1 MRRISLSLALIS
13 TLSFAGTVDTK
24 FDYQEY
30 LDFGANKGKY
40 KAGNSVTITSKD
52 GSSSIYIEKMPD
64 FSGANLTGNW
74 RGEFTNIGG
83 SYALSA
89 GHMSTTRGD
98 YLQFGGARSVVI
110 AQSLNFQNWYDT
122 SNRDPNTNAPLNRDF
137 AVFRMDKLNLNQP
150 VKLIQTNFFKKDASA
165 LQGYAY
171 LKNLSSIINNPR
183 YTMYAG
189 AGTGTQGISRGNQRI
204 SVANAGFYFTGGI
217 GTNVY
222 DYSDRFIDGLIA
234 TRATKEGSSEF
245 ENFARNIGMGD
256 SGSAFY
262 VYDNVDKQWYMIG
275 LTSTSPGYGAGS
287 NSVDWNT
294 GGYTLVN
301 HLAIHEFIDPRTI
314 VFNSTNNVIRDGNV
328 YAGSVLM
335 DETTKATSYDARVK
349 SMETDKDYFFKRNGS
364 LMLKENADLGSTV
377 LYVDDGLKFSV
388 VGGHYLTIGGI
399 VVGENSKVIYS
410 VKTKEKDALVKMGDG
425 ILNVT
430 QSSPTGKLRVGQGT
444 VELKSA
450 DGIAFGSVYAI
461 NGATISLKADNQINT
476 NYLYFGMNGANLELN
491 GYSLAF
497 GSDIKASDYGANI
510 LNSSDT
516 KSTITL
522 SGGAEGIYH
531 GQFNGNIDLDVQRD
545 YVFDGSMNIKNLN
558 VKGNVV
564 FQAHPVIHNYVPE
577 DSYYKN
583 KDSGLDPVKTVDA
596 LSGETF
602 QTTPTTEKEIESR
615 EFVFES
621 ITLKDSTLSQSSYTR
636 VTADLISADNSV
648 LTIGNG
654 KIYLDK
660 FDGENVKSTPCGAYG
675 NNYECLQY
683 DDYTLEFQYDSYL
696 TQKDLENQEIYLIGD
711 INLKNNSSATFN
723 QAFYQGH
730 INGDDTSKANFER
743 SVVKGSVNVNQFS
756 ANGSHFLLEVD
767 NSSDRLISASQKA
780 YGGKNYV
787 YILPKEEITKKILL
801 ISLKNSEN
809 VGSKMFLPKSYSTN
823 FSVFKPAFEYK
834 KVGEMDNWYLNN
846 LTISENTET
855 TNQANQAIGQIS
867 AGYVLEWN
875 NLFKRMGE
883 LRDEPS
889 VAGLWVKVF
898 GGQATFDSSYK
909 TGFAEIQIGA
919 DKHNTYE
926 DFELFAGGL
935 LGATYYNLSDTLS
948 GKMSGLSVGAYTSFI
963 FKNGFFVDLIAK
975 YLHYKND
982 FSLTLDGQSQSL
994 DTNEGHFAI
1003 MASAEVGYRAEVNE
1017 NFYIEPQIEFIS
1029 GYLGEQTLKNS
1040 EVSLIAKGTVPLNF
1054 KTSVSAGYKNKDF
1067 NIRAGLGA
1075 QLDLLNSG
1083 KSEIRDLYQTHTF
1096 DGFRDTRMFVNVGG
1110 TYNFTDM
1117 NRLSFEVEH
1126 SFLGRFNVDYLLNV
1140 TYRHGF

>member
-1 MRRISLSLALIS
+1 MNRTMLSLALIS
-13 TLSFAGTVDTK
+13 TLATAGTVDTK
-24 FDYQEY
+24 FDYQDY

-52 GSSSIYIEKMPD
+52 GTSSIYIEKMPD

-98 YLQFGGARSVVI
+98 YLQFGGARSKVI
-110 AQSLNFQNWYDT
+110 AQSLNFQNWYHP
-122 SNRDPNTNAPLNRDF
+122 SNRDPNTNAIINRDF

-150 VKLIQTNFFKKDASA
+150 VKLIQTNFFKKDPSA

-183 YTMYAG
+183 YSMYAG

-204 SVANAGFYFTGGI
+204 SVANTGFYFTGGI

-222 DYSDRFIDGLIA
+222 DYSEKYLDGLIA
-234 TRATKEGSSEF
+234 TRATKNGSSEF
-245 ENFARNIGMGD
+245 EDFSRNIGMGD

-262 VYDNVDKQWYMIG
+262 VYDNIDKQWYMIG
-275 LTSTSPGYGAGS
+275 LTSTAPECGGGS

-314 VFNSTNNVIRDGNV
+314 VFNGTNNSIRNGIV
-328 YAGSVLM
+328 YSGSEEV
-335 DETTKATSYDARVK
+335 DETIKASNDNERVL
-349 SMETDKDYFFKRNGS
+349 SMADDKDYFFKHHGS
-364 LMLKENADLGSTV
+364 MMLKEDADLGSTV
-377 LYVDDGLKFSV
+377 FYVDNNVKLGV
-388 VGGHYLTIGGI
+388 VGGYYLTIGGV
-399 VVGENSKVIYS
+399 VVGEGAKVNYS
-410 VKTKEKDALVKMGDG
+410 VKTREKDALVKMGDG
-425 ILNVT
+425 TLAVGV
-430 QSSPTGKLRVGQGT
+430 SSPTGKLRVGQGT
-444 VELKSA
+444 VELRSS
-450 DGIAFGSVYAI
+450 DGIAFGSIYAV
-461 NGATISLKADNQINT
+461 NGATIVLKLDNQIDT
-476 NYLYFGMNGANLELN
+476 NYFYFGMNGANLELN
-491 GYSLAF
+491 GHSLTF
-497 GSDIKASDYGANI
+497 GGDIKASDFGANI
-510 LNSSDT
+510 LNNSET

-522 SGGAEGIYH
+522 NGGGEGIYH
-531 GQFNGNIDLDVQRD
+531 GQFNGNIDLNVQRD
-545 YVFDGSMNIKNLN
+545 YVFDGAMNIKNLN

-577 DSYYKN
+577 DSFYKH
-583 KDSGLDPVKTVDA
+583 KDSGLAPVKTIDA
-596 LSGETF
+596 LKGETF
-602 QTTPTTEKEIESR
+602 QTAPTTEKELESR

-621 ITLKDSTLSQSSYTR
+621 IALKDSTLSQSSHTKL
-636 VTADLISADNSV
+636 TANTISADNSK
-648 LTIGNG
+648 LEIGNG

-675 NNYECLQY
+675 NNYECLKY

-696 TQKDLENQEIYLIGD
+696 TQKNIENQEIYLFGD
-711 INLKNNSSATFN
+711 IELKNKSSIAFN

-730 INGDDTSKANFER
+730 IKGDSTSSASFEK
-743 SVVKGSVNVNQFS
+743 SVVKGSVNVNKFS

-767 NSSDRLISASQKA
+767 NSSNKLISATQKA
-780 YGGKNYV
+780 EGARNYIYV
-787 YILPKEEITKKILL
+787 LPKEKITKKILL
-801 ISLKNSEN
+801 VSLKNSQN
-809 VGSKMFLPKSYSTN
+809 VGSKMFLPKAYSTN

-834 KVGEMDNWYLNN
+834 KNGDMDNWYLSN
-846 LTISENTET
+846 LTISENIET

-867 AGYVLEWN
+867 AGYALEWN

-909 TGFAEIQIGA
+909 TGFAEVQIGA
-919 DKHNTYE
+919 DKHSTYE
-926 DFELFAGGL
+926 DFELFAGAL
-935 LGATYYNLSDTLS
+935 LGVSYYNLSDTLS
-948 GKMSGLSVGAYTSFI
+948 GKMNGISAGAYTSFI

-994 DTNEGHFAI
+994 DTNEGHFAVI
-1003 MASAEVGYRAEVNE
+1003 ASAEVGYRAMVNE
-1017 NFYIEPQIEFIS
+1017 NFYIEPQVEFIS

-1083 KSEIRDLYQTHTF
+1083 KTEIKDLYQTHTF
-1096 DGFRDTRMFVNVGG
+1096 DGFRDSRMFVNAGG
-1110 TYNFTDM
+1110 TYNFTDT
-1117 NRLSFEVEH
+1117 NRLSFEIEH
-1126 SFLGRFNVDYLLNV
+1126 SFLGKFNVDYLINV